1 MFAVLA
7 GLGILTVALFPLALP
22 GLLLFVVAPLLPV
35 AVVGLLVAIPLA
47 LPLWLARAVLR
58 SAERKRMCGVTA
70 SSPWPLIASPHS
82 CPWTSTASAPGPQRA
97 PMSDN

>member
-58 SAERKRMCGVTA
+58 RAERKVDVRRDRLEPVA
-70 SSPWPLIASPHS
+70 VDRL
-82 CPWTSTASAPGPQRA
+82 AP
-97 PMSDN
+97 